1 MKRAGRERRALIGVL
16 CALTAALT
24 AAFAAKQIG
33 AKMTEQEIKLLGEQ
47 VRQAAVDCY
56 ASEGYFPQSVN
67 HLVEHYGLV
76 YDQERYLVRYD
87 AFASNVMPDI
97 DVILKGED
105 SL

>member
-1 MKRAGRERRALIGVL
+1 
-16 CALTAALT
+16 
-24 AAFAAKQIG
+24 
-33 AKMTEQEIKLLGEQ
+33 MTEQEIKLLGEQ

-87 AFASNVMPDI
+87 APHPLMSGVDI
-97 DVILKGED
+97 AWHTADLPLQFRIVPHPELEELSKT
-105 SL
+105 